1 MQTQILDEFQ
11 KHTDRLRG
19 RARERRDAVRM
30 RASVID
36 PGEREEANEDDL
48 LGKWT
53 PSDEYQGDVVLRTL
67 RALLAKIDERGF
79 ERCGFALTS
88 LHTHRDTEHPLTCPQ
103 VCSSTPI
110 SLRV

>member
-36 PGEREEANEDDL
+36 PEERDESNEDEL
-48 LGKWT
+48 LGKWL
-53 PSDEYQGDVVLRTL
+53 PGDEFQGDVNIRTL
-67 RALLAKIDERGF
+67 RALLTKIDERGF
-79 ERCGFALTS
+79 ERYVYFSFFSFRAI
-88 LHTHRDTEHPLTCPQ
+88 HPSGIRGSVITCMAAAF
-103 VCSSTPI
+103 
-110 SLRV
+110 